1 MIIKTSDKL
10 WTCVYTSV
18 PVPYDCH
25 ATSCHMA
32 YLFSLYTTLTPQ
44 IKGNHRV
51 FYIVLTTGQYLD
63 IALWLGRY
71 HDIALTT
78 TAFDAEAA
86 TKHQFPLIIYIE
98 MLKVLHCGFELQ
110 LLKVLYCRFEL
121 NMLI

>member
-1 MIIKTSDKL
+1 MHITTFTPHFKGKRRCISGIIAL
-10 WTCVYTSV
+10 LSV
-18 PVPYDCH
+18 LKNALMRNRGC
-25 ATSCHMA
+25 
-32 YLFSLYTTLTPQ
+32 
-44 IKGNHRV
+44 IGR
-51 FYIVLTTGQYLD
+51 YLD

-98 MLKVLHCGFELQ
+98 MLKVLHCGFELE
-110 LLKVLYCRFEL
+110 LLKVLHRGFEL